1 MSEDD
6 RSPTRL
12 LTLLCL
18 LWLTG
23 VSMRITILA
32 VPPVIPLIHAEL
44 HLSEAQVGFLVS
56 LPLLVFA
63 LAAVPGSLLVHRL
76 GTFRTLLIGMA
87 ITAAAAA
94 GRGGAVNVWTLLA
107 ATFVMG
113 FGVAI
118 MQPALPA
125 LVREWMPQRVALG
138 ASTSTNGLVMG
149 GMLAPA
155 LTAPLVLPL
164 TGNSWRLDFVVWAAP
179 VVATAL
185 VFVLLAPRNI
195 APPPS
200 DIATDRRWWPDWK
213 HPLVWLLGLT
223 FGANNSMYF
232 GTNAFLPD
240 YLVNHGR
247 ADLIGAALVALNGAQ
262 LIATLLLIPVAGRL
276 QNWRSLPY
284 LVFGPISFLSAL
296 GLIWSSGVWIVV
308 FAFTIGFSTAITFAV
323 MLSLP
328 PMLSKP
334 GDVHRIAAG
343 MFTISYSCAVVI
355 PTLSGALWDLTSTS
369 MDRVRRARGL
379 RGRADLVGGCAEP
392 LSRRGQSIGLMLV
405 GMLIGSD

>member
-1 MSEDD
+1 
-6 RSPTRL
+6 
-12 LTLLCL
+12 
-18 LWLTG
+18 
-23 VSMRITILA
+23 
-32 VPPVIPLIHAEL
+32 
-44 HLSEAQVGFLVS
+44 
-56 LPLLVFA
+56 
-63 LAAVPGSLLVHRL
+63 
-76 GTFRTLLIGMA
+76 
-87 ITAAAAA
+87 
-94 GRGGAVNVWTLLA
+94 
-107 ATFVMG
+107 
-113 FGVAI
+113 
-118 MQPALPA
+118 LPA
-125 LVREWMPQRVALG
+125 LVSEWMPQRVALG

-149 GMLAPA
+149 GVLAPA

-200 DIATDRRWWPDWK
+200 DIATERRWWPDWK

-284 LVFGPISFLSAL
+284 LVFGPISVRSAL

-334 GDVHRIAAG
+334 GDVHRVAAG

-355 PTLSGALWDLTSTS
+355 PTLSGALWDLT
-369 MDRVRRARGL
+369 RLPWIVFVVLA
-379 RGRADLVGGCAEP
+379 ACAVAQTLLGVA
-392 LSRRGQSIGLMLV
+392 LSRYRAADNTSA
-405 GMLIGSD
+405 

>member
-1 MSEDD
+1 MSGDD
-6 RSPTRL
+6 RSRARL
-12 LTLLCL
+12 LTLLAL

-76 GTFRTLLIGMA
+76 GTYRTLLIGMA

-94 GRGGAVNVWTLLA
+94 GRGGAANVWTLFA

-125 LVREWMPQRVALG
+125 LVREWMPRRVALG
-138 ASTSTNGLVMG
+138 AATSTNGLVMG
-149 GMLAPA
+149 GVLAPA
-155 LTAPLVLPL
+155 LTAPLVLPFV
-164 TGNSWRLDFVVWAAP
+164 GNSWRLDFVAWAAP

-185 VFVLLAPRNI
+185 VFVLLAPRDL
-195 APPPS
+195 ASSPS
-200 DIATDRRWWPDWK
+200 DASTDRRWWPEWK
-213 HPLVWLLGLT
+213 NPLVWLLGLT

-232 GTNAFLPD
+232 GTNAFVPD
-240 YLVNHGR
+240 YLVSRGR
-247 ADLIGAALVALNGAQ
+247 ADMIGSALVALNGAQ
-262 LIATLLLIPVAGRL
+262 LIATLILIPFAGRL

-284 LVFGPISFLSAL
+284 LLFGPISFLSAL

-328 PMLSKP
+328 PMLSKH
-334 GDVHRIAAG
+334 GDVHRVAAG

-355 PTLSGALWDLTSTS
+355 PTLSGGLWDLT
-369 MDRVRRARGL
+369 GL
-379 RGRADLVGGCAEP
+379 PWIVFAVLAACAVAQTLLGVA
-392 LSRRGQSIGLMLV
+392 LSSYRTES
-405 GMLIGSD
+405 

>member
-1 MSEDD
+1 MSEDG

-149 GMLAPA
+149 GVLAPA

-200 DIATDRRWWPDWK
+200 DIATERRWWPDWK

-284 LVFGPISFLSAL
+284 L
-296 GLIWSSGVWIVV
+296 
-308 FAFTIGFSTAITFAV
+308 AV
-323 MLSLP
+323 RADLVLVGAR
-328 PMLSKP
+328 LDLVERRVDRCLRLHHRLLDCDHIR
-334 GDVHRIAAG
+334 GDAVAAADAEQARRRASRRRRHVHDQLQLRRRHPDVERRTVG
-343 MFTISYSCAVVI
+343 SHQ
-355 PTLSGALWDLTSTS
+355 TS

-379 RGRADLVGGCAEP
+379 RGRADIVGGCAEP

>member
-6 RSPTRL
+6 ASRAGL
-12 LTLLCL
+12 LKLLCL

-32 VPPVIPLIHAEL
+32 VPPVIPLIHGEL

-56 LPLLVFA
+56 LPLLMFA
-63 LAAVPGSLLVHRL
+63 LAAVPGALLVHRL
-76 GTFRTLLIGMA
+76 GTFRTLTIGML

-94 GRGGAVNVWTLLA
+94 GRGGAINVWTLFA

-138 ASTSTNGLVMG
+138 AATSTNGLVMG
-149 GMLAPA
+149 GTLAPA
-155 LTAPLVLPL
+155 LTTLLVLPL
-164 TGNSWRLDFVVWAAP
+164 VGHSWRLDLVAWSAP
-179 VVATAL
+179 VLATAL
-185 VFVLLAPRNI
+185 VFMLLAPRRAVPPLAD
-195 APPPS
+195 AP
-200 DIATDRRWWPDWK
+200 AVGRWWPDWK
-213 HPLVWLLGLT
+213 DPLVWLLGLT

-232 GTNAFLPD
+232 GANAFVPD
-240 YLVNHGR
+240 YLVSHGR

-262 LIATLLLIPVAGRL
+262 LVATLLLIPVAARL
-276 QNWRSLPY
+276 QHWRSLPY
-284 LVFGPISFLSAL
+284 LLFGPISFLSAM
-296 GLIWSSGVWIVV
+296 GFVFSSGAWIVV
-308 FAFTIGFSTAITFAV
+308 FAASIGFSTAITFAV

-334 GDVHRIAAG
+334 GDVHRTAAG
-343 MFTISYSCAVVI
+343 MFTISYSCAVIV
-355 PTLSGALWDLTSTS
+355 PTLSGALWDLTGIPWTVFVALS
-369 MDRVRRARGL
+369 V
-379 RGRADLVGGCAEP
+379 CALAQTVLGVA
-392 LSRRGQSIGLMLV
+392 LSRYRTAAA
-405 GMLIGSD
+405 